1 MAAVPQHTHQ
11 ELEDRLTAEVSS
23 MHTELVALRQ
33 DVRRGFTEVAQA
45 IAQLA
50 AHLEGGGDGA

>member
-1 MAAVPQHTHQ
+1 MAGVPGHTHP
-11 ELEDRLTAEVSS
+11 ELEDRLTAELAGV
-23 MHTELVALRQ
+23 HTEILALRQ

-50 AHLEGGGDGA
+50 AHLEGGGNDA